1 MKKQFLLIGFQD
13 PASPVMEGI
22 IDVHNYIF
30 FYLTIVLLFVLYIL
44 SFIVYSFYFQVNHDT
59 ADISNIVNY
68 RNDILKTNK
77 VVHGTIIEIVWTAI
91 PGVILM
97 LIAVPSFALLYSMDE
112 VILPAIIL
120 KVIGHQWYWSY
131 EYSDF
136 GHKSFENEIVNI
148 DGSDRIKFDSY
159 MITETD
165 LNKGDLRLLE
175 VDNSIVLPT
184 NTHVKVLVTASD
196 VLHSWA
202 VPSLG
207 IKVDAVPGRLSQTN
221 LFINREGTFYGQCSE
236 ICGVNHGFMP
246 ISIIAVDLNSFLG
259 WASQKQ

>member
-1 MKKQFLLIGFQD
+1 MKKNLLVIGFQD

-30 FYLTIVLLFVLYIL
+30 FYLTIVLLFVLYIMT
-44 SFIVYSFYFQVNHDT
+44 FIVYSFYFQARYTTTNT
-59 ADISNIVNY
+59 ELVNY
-68 RNDILKTNK
+68 RNNILQTNK
-77 VVHGTIIEIVWTAI
+77 IVHGTIVEIIWTAI
-91 PGVILM
+91 PGIILM
-97 LIAVPSFALLYSMDE
+97 FIAIPSFALLYSMDE

-120 KVIGHQWYWSY
+120 KAIGHQWYWSY

-136 GHKSFENEIVNI
+136 GQKAFENENI
-148 DGSDRIKFDSY
+148 NLDGSDRIKFDSY
-159 MITETD
+159 MIAESD
-165 LNKGDLRLLE
+165 LKKGDLRLLE
-175 VDNSIVLPT
+175 VDNAIVLPT
-184 NTHVKVLVTASD
+184 NTHIKVLVTASD

-207 IKVDAVPGRLSQTN
+207 VKVDAVPGRLSQAN

-246 ISIIAVDLNSFLG
+246 ISVIAVDLNSFLN
-259 WASQKQ
+259 WSNQK